1 MSLYIDIQ
9 YTVTIIGKYVTYI
22 AYVISFILKN
32 IQRINNSNILYNE
45 PMANWTNANQH
56 SG

>member
-32 IQRINNSNILYNE
+32 IQRMNNSNILYNE